1 MSHTD
6 LKTHTTVIFDD
17 NEHVFWVEL
26 LIITKL
32 WIVTKAVFVKC
43 MKMKNL
49 TL

>member
-32 WIVTKAVFVKC
+32 VTKAVFVKC